1 MEDEAVFRAL
11 ADLKIALE
19 GGIGMATDSNL
30 RYSPQRKETT
40 VVPLQHLSYKLTVR
54 AREIGSRLTSFAAP
68 RRQLKRKTL
77 GVLTT
82 TFRPQESVVILG
94 SSRSDGNTSRAVDAA
109 LTHTHIEIVDLGTCD
124 IGHYD
129 YQHQNQTDAFLPL
142 IERLSDRRF
151 WILATPI
158 YWYTMSAQ
166 MKIFVDRLTDLI
178 TIRKDL
184 GRMLHGKSLAVIA
197 SGSDPGAPEGFES
210 PFRLTC
216 EYLGMSYIGSHY
228 VQMED
233 DMAPE
238 QLRSRVGRLA
248 WIAECPA

>member
-1 MEDEAVFRAL
+1 ML
-11 ADLKIALE
+11 
-19 GGIGMATDSNL
+19 
-30 RYSPQRKETT
+30 
-40 VVPLQHLSYKLTVR
+40 PLQHLSYKLTAR
-54 AREIGSRLTSFAAP
+54 AREIGGILTVFAAP

-77 GVLTT
+77 GVMTP
-82 TFRPQESVVILG
+82 TFGPHESVVILG
-94 SSRSDGNTSRAVDAA
+94 SSRSDGNTRRAVDAA
-109 LTHTHIEIVDLGTCD
+109 LTHTHVEIVDLGTFD

-129 YQHQNQTDAFLPL
+129 YQHRNQTDAFLPL

-197 SGSDPGAPEGFES
+197 SGSDPCAPEGFES
-210 PFRLTC
+210 PFRLTG
-216 EYLGMSYIGSHY
+216 EYLGMNYIGSHY

-233 DMAPE
+233 DMSPE

-248 WIAECPA
+248 WITECPA